1 MYFQEIVLEVMLSQQ
16 DLGMARS
23 LPDVQ
28 CFRVICGCC
37 KSVRLFCLEM
47 INVLYSSACLQSEF
61 L

>member
-28 CFRVICGCC
+28 CFRV
-37 KSVRLFCLEM
+37 VFVAVV
-47 INVLYSSACLQSEF
+47 NQ
-61 L
+61 